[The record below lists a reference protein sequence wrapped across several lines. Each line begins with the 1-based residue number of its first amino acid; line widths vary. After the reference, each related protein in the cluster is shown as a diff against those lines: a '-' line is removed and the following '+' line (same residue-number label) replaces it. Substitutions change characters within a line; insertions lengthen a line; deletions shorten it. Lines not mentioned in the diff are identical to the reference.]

1 MNKIT
6 EEELIDLGF
15 EFNPKSII
23 TKNYRLN
30 IKRNI
35 WISVSD
41 LGTVSEFVFLVQE
54 DYKDPM
60 ETDVISLWNYDYD
73 KNISLEKLTEIVNSL
88 KTN

>member
-15 EFNPKSII
+15 EFNPKSLI

-30 IKRNI
+30 VKRNI

-41 LGTVSEFVFLVQE
+41 LGTVSEFVFISQGDSE
-54 DYKDPM
+54 NPKD
-60 ETDVISLWNYDYD
+60 TDVIALWNYDYD
-73 KNISLEKLTEIVNSL
+73 KNITIKKLTEIVNSL